1 MNECI
6 FVGMILNKKE
16 LKNIGQGKVVINFN
30 VGIKQSYK
38 DKNGNYTM
46 DFLPCIAFGKT
57 AEFINTYFEDGD
69 VIELVCAAS
78 PSSWINKEGTKINKI
93 DFRVKEA
100 MFGARPKKNRDKELE
115 QSFDD
120 ELAYKPTEKKDLD
133 DSEKDFT
140 IVDDDDDDDLP
151 F

>member
-6 FVGMILNKKE
+6 FVGMLVNKKE
-16 LKNIGQGKVVINFN
+16 LKNLSQGKVAINFN
-30 VGIKQSYK
+30 IGIKQSYK

-46 DFLPCIAFGKT
+46 DFLPCVAFGKS

-69 VIELVCAAS
+69 VIELVCAAAQ
-78 PSSWINKEGTKINKI
+78 SSWINKEGTKVSKV

-100 MFGARPKKNRDKELE
+100 SFGARPKKGRDRELA

-120 ELAYKPTEKKDLD
+120 ELSYKPTEKKDLD